1 MGPGAV
7 AISYVMLG
15 LGSILLPFPL
25 AWLGSVSTFGV
36 VRKPRVMQVLPS
48 LGLAWVLT
56 TIAVAMPGIQKVE
69 FGFFIAG
76 LVASAFSIFCIA
88 PREPKD
94 GPSP

>member
-7 AISYVMLG
+7 VVYYVMLG

-25 AWLGSVSTFGV
+25 AWLGCVGSFGV
-36 VRKPRVMQVLPS
+36 VRKPRMMQVLPS

-56 TIAVAMPGIQKVE
+56 TIIVALPGVQQLE
-69 FGFFIAG
+69 MGFFLAG
-76 LVASAFSIFCIA
+76 LAASVVSIFCLA

-94 GPSP
+94 GAA